1 MYFKMKFHL
10 LWATKYLCIYSL
22 VFSTISQD
30 NYLEPQTSRRH
41 GTGWK
46 TPPRGDRQRGGSG
59 IRAHGCPKCGHCGH
73 SDLLARARGSVWLA
87 GEERCSHQWWVSID
101 FCFWFVF
108 FSVINLVGVCSGQL
122 YYPDVKKYNDNRMGR
137 RSKNPKMKISIH
149 RTSLNG
155 DFDLQGVQL

>member
-73 SDLLARARGSVWLA
+73 SDLLVRARGSVWLA
-87 GEERCSHQWWVSID
+87 GEERCSHQWWDSID

-108 FSVINLVGVCSGQL
+108 FSVINWSGLVHASFTIL
-122 YYPDVKKYNDNRMGR
+122 MWKKYNNRMVVR
-137 RSKNPKMKISIH
+137 RSKNPKMKISTFK
-149 RTSLNG
+149 TSVNG
-155 DFDLQGVQL
+155 DFDL